1 MNKIENFF
9 VAIGR
14 WFKKV
19 GIAIGK
25 WFKNWFVKV
34 DGKDIIPVRIGK
46 WFKSLFVSPSPE
58 IEPKLKTFW
67 NKQGTRNATSSLLA
81 IFAGIL
87 IGLVFLILF
96 AIFSPSIT
104 MKSAFEAFRI
114 LIGGVFYTGR
124 NDVGKLTFGFNPQL
138 FGDMLFRAMPLLM
151 TGLSVAIAFK
161 TGLFNI
167 GAAGQYLMGTWAT
180 LVVAL
185 SIDTSVVSPFFV
197 WLLALLAGMAAG
209 FVWGCI
215 PGLFKALLNVNEV
228 ITCIMTNWIS
238 INLVHWFFQTDNNK
252 GAGGA
257 QFVNFVDNT
266 KAGFILK
273 TSTNG
278 VVTPTF
284 GMDKLFPGSQVSGGI
299 LIAIV
304 VSIVLYIIVNRTV
317 FGYELRACGSN
328 RHAARY
334 AGMNDTRSII
344 LSMGI
349 AGALAA
355 TGASLYYL
363 SGYTEYNWTN
373 NMSLPAEGFNGIPV
387 ALLAYNNPIGTIFS
401 SLFMAYINIAGEQIR
416 GATAYNKYISDLI
429 VAIIIYLSAFS
440 LLFKDILSGKLFA
453 RKKAKAVDQKEQQ
466 TSTTEEGQN
475 DVKESRQNTEQ
486 EANE

>member
-1 MNKIENFF
+1 MSKVKEFF
-9 VAIGR
+9 AKIGR
-14 WFKKV
+14 WFK
-19 GIAIGK
+19 
-25 WFKNWFVKV
+25 
-34 DGKDIIPVRIGK
+34 
-46 WFKSLFVSPSPE
+46 SLVVAPSPE
-58 IEPKLKTFW
+58 VEPKLKTFW
-67 NKQGTRNATSSLLA
+67 NKQGTRNASSSLLA
-81 IFAGIL
+81 ILAGVV
-87 IGLVFLILF
+87 IGFVFLLLF
-96 AIFSPSIT
+96 AIFSPAIT
-104 MKSAFEAFRI
+104 FKSAIEAFRI
-114 LIGGVFYTGR
+114 LIGGIFYTGR
-124 NDVGKLTFGFNPQL
+124 TDTGALSFGFNPQL

-167 GAAGQYLMGTWAT
+167 GASGQYLMGTWAT

-185 SIDTSVVSPFFV
+185 SMDTTVVNPFFV

-209 FVWGCI
+209 FLWGCI
-215 PGLFKALLNVNEV
+215 PGLFKAFLNVNEV

-252 GAGGA
+252 GAAGA

-266 KAGFILK
+266 KSGFILK

-304 VSIVLYIIVNRTV
+304 VAIVLYIVINRTV

-328 RHAARY
+328 RHSAKY

-355 TGASLYYL
+355 AGASLYFL
-363 SGYTEYNWTN
+363 SGHTEYAWTN

-387 ALLAYNNPIGTIFS
+387 ALLAYNNPIGTIFAS
-401 SLFMAYINIAGEQIR
+401 MFMAYINIAGEQIR

-440 LLFKDILSGKLFA
+440 LLFKDILSGKIFA
-453 RKKAKAVDQKEQQ
+453 KKKAQEVAPATAETVAPA
-466 TSTTEEGQN
+466 TTEVEPQ
-475 DVKESRQNTEQ
+475 QNTEQ
-486 EANE
+486 EAGE

>member
-1 MNKIENFF
+1 MSNKKIIIISVF
-9 VAIGR
+9 ISLMILG
-14 WFKKV
+14 
-19 GIAIGK
+19 GIAL
-25 WFKNWFVKV
+25 
-34 DGKDIIPVRIGK
+34 IISDVFNSSSEQNVVVAPDVTMGE
-46 WFKSLFVSPSPE
+46 VNE
-58 IEPKLKTFW
+58 IESEEHISVSNVVVDESVTE
-67 NKQGTRNATSSLLA
+67 NNTNENVMETEN
-81 IFAGIL
+81 II
-87 IGLVFLILF
+87 
-96 AIFSPSIT
+96 
-104 MKSAFEAFRI
+104 
-114 LIGGVFYTGR
+114 
-124 NDVGKLTFGFNPQL
+124 
-138 FGDMLFRAMPLLM
+138 
-151 TGLSVAIAFK
+151 SVAIAFK

-167 GAAGQYLMGTWAT
+167 GASGQYLMGTWAT

-185 SIDTSVVSPFFV
+185 SMDTTVVNPFFV

-209 FVWGCI
+209 FLWGCI
-215 PGLFKALLNVNEV
+215 PGLFKAFLNVNEV

-238 INLVHWFFQTDNNK
+238 INLVHWFFQADNNK
-252 GAGGA
+252 GAAGA

-266 KAGFILK
+266 KSGFILK

-304 VSIVLYIIVNRTV
+304 VAIVLYIVINRTV

-328 RHAARY
+328 RHSAKY

-355 TGASLYYL
+355 AGASLYFL
-363 SGYTEYNWTN
+363 SGHTEYAWTN

-387 ALLAYNNPIGTIFS
+387 ALLAYNNPIGTIFAS
-401 SLFMAYINIAGEQIR
+401 MFMAYINIAGEQIR

-440 LLFKDILSGKLFA
+440 LLFKDILSGKIFA
-453 RKKAKAVDQKEQQ
+453 KKKAQEVAPATAETVAPA
-466 TSTTEEGQN
+466 TTEVEPQ
-475 DVKESRQNTEQ
+475 QNTEQ
-486 EANE
+486 EAGE

>member
-1 MNKIENFF
+1 MSKVKEFF
-9 VAIGR
+9 AKIGR
-14 WFKKV
+14 WFK
-19 GIAIGK
+19 
-25 WFKNWFVKV
+25 
-34 DGKDIIPVRIGK
+34 
-46 WFKSLFVSPSPE
+46 SLVVAPSPE
-58 IEPKLKTFW
+58 VEPKLKTFW
-67 NKQGTRNATSSLLA
+67 NKQGTRNASSSLLA
-81 IFAGIL
+81 ILSGVV
-87 IGLVFLILF
+87 IGFVFLLLF
-96 AIFSPSIT
+96 AIFSPAIT
-104 MKSAFEAFRI
+104 FKSAIEAFRI
-114 LIGGVFYTGR
+114 LIGGIFYTGR
-124 NDVGKLTFGFNPQL
+124 TDTGALSFGFNPQL

-151 TGLSVAIAFK
+151 TGLSIAIAFK

-167 GAAGQYLMGTWAT
+167 GASGQYLMGTWAT

-185 SIDTSVVSPFFV
+185 SMDTTVVNPFFV

-209 FVWGCI
+209 FLWGCI
-215 PGLFKALLNVNEV
+215 PGLFKAFLNVNEV

-238 INLVHWFFQTDNNK
+238 INLVHWFFQADNNK
-252 GAGGA
+252 GAAGA

-266 KAGFILK
+266 KSGFILK

-304 VSIVLYIIVNRTV
+304 VAVVLYIVINRTV

-328 RHAARY
+328 RHSAKY

-355 TGASLYYL
+355 AGASLYFL
-363 SGYTEYNWTN
+363 SGHTEYAWTN

-387 ALLAYNNPIGTIFS
+387 ALLAYNNPIGTIFAS
-401 SLFMAYINIAGEQIR
+401 MFMAYINIAGEQIR

-440 LLFKDILSGKLFA
+440 LLFKDILSGKIFA
-453 RKKAKAVDQKEQQ
+453 KKKAQEVAPATAETVAPAI
-466 TSTTEEGQN
+466 TEVEPQ
-475 DVKESRQNTEQ
+475 QNTEQ
-486 EANE
+486 EAGE

>member
-1 MNKIENFF
+1 MSKVKEFF
-9 VAIGR
+9 AKIGR
-14 WFKKV
+14 WFK
-19 GIAIGK
+19 
-25 WFKNWFVKV
+25 
-34 DGKDIIPVRIGK
+34 
-46 WFKSLFVSPSPE
+46 SLVVAPSPE
-58 IEPKLKTFW
+58 VEPKLKTFW
-67 NKQGTRNATSSLLA
+67 NKQGTRNASSSLLA
-81 IFAGIL
+81 ILSGVV
-87 IGLVFLILF
+87 IGFVFLLLF
-96 AIFSPSIT
+96 AIFSPAIT
-104 MKSAFEAFRI
+104 FKSAIEAFRI
-114 LIGGVFYTGR
+114 LIGGIFYTGR
-124 NDVGKLTFGFNPQL
+124 TDTGALSFGFNPQL

-167 GAAGQYLMGTWAT
+167 GASGQYLMGTWAT

-185 SIDTSVVSPFFV
+185 SMDTTVVNPFFV

-209 FVWGCI
+209 FLWGCI
-215 PGLFKALLNVNEV
+215 PGLFKAFLNVNEV

-238 INLVHWFFQTDNNK
+238 INLVHWFFQADNNK
-252 GAGGA
+252 GAAGA

-266 KAGFILK
+266 KSGFILK

-304 VSIVLYIIVNRTV
+304 VAIVLYIVINRTV

-328 RHAARY
+328 RHSAKY

-355 TGASLYYL
+355 AGASLYFL
-363 SGYTEYNWTN
+363 SGHTEYAWTN

-387 ALLAYNNPIGTIFS
+387 ALLAYNNPIGTIFAS
-401 SLFMAYINIAGEQIR
+401 MFMAYINIAGEQIR

-440 LLFKDILSGKLFA
+440 LLFKDILSGKIFA
-453 RKKAKAVDQKEQQ
+453 KKKAQEVAPATAETVAPAI
-466 TSTTEEGQN
+466 TEVEPQ
-475 DVKESRQNTEQ
+475 QNTEQ
-486 EANE
+486 EAGE

>member
-1 MNKIENFF
+1 MSKVKEFF
-9 VAIGR
+9 AKIGR
-14 WFKKV
+14 WFK
-19 GIAIGK
+19 
-25 WFKNWFVKV
+25 
-34 DGKDIIPVRIGK
+34 
-46 WFKSLFVSPSPE
+46 SLVVAPSPE
-58 IEPKLKTFW
+58 VEPKLKTFW
-67 NKQGTRNATSSLLA
+67 NKQGTRNASSSLLA
-81 IFAGIL
+81 ILAGVV
-87 IGLVFLILF
+87 IGFVFLLLF
-96 AIFSPSIT
+96 AIFSPAIT
-104 MKSAFEAFRI
+104 FKSAIEAFRI
-114 LIGGVFYTGR
+114 LIGGIFYTGR
-124 NDVGKLTFGFNPQL
+124 TDAGALSFGFNPQL

-167 GAAGQYLMGTWAT
+167 GASGQYLMGTWAT

-185 SIDTSVVSPFFV
+185 SMDTTVVDPFFV

-209 FVWGCI
+209 FLWGCI
-215 PGLFKALLNVNEV
+215 PGLFKAFLNVNEV

-238 INLVHWFFQTDNNK
+238 INLVHWFFQADNNK
-252 GAGGA
+252 GAAGA

-266 KAGFILK
+266 KSGFILK

-304 VSIVLYIIVNRTV
+304 VAIVLYIVINRTV

-328 RHAARY
+328 RHSAKY

-355 TGASLYYL
+355 AGASLYFL
-363 SGYTEYNWTN
+363 SGHTEYAWTN

-387 ALLAYNNPIGTIFS
+387 ALLAYNNPIGTIFAS
-401 SLFMAYINIAGEQIR
+401 MFMAYINIAGEQIR

-440 LLFKDILSGKLFA
+440 LLFKDILSGKIFA
-453 RKKAKAVDQKEQQ
+453 KKKAQEVAPA
-466 TSTTEEGQN
+466 TTEVEPQ
-475 DVKESRQNTEQ
+475 QNTEQ
-486 EANE
+486 EAGE